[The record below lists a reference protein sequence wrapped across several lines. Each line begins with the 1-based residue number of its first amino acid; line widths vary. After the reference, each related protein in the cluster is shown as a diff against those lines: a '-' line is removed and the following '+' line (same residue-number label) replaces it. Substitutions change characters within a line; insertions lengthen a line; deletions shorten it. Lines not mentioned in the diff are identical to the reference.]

1 MPGSRKAAR
10 AASHS
15 AASAASGAP
24 RSGLTPVQVAAA
36 VSRKPTAMAP
46 MKPHSISCACQ
57 MTPAMAPPSH
67 CGAPIHSAT
76 DSAPQAAPT
85 R

>member
-1 MPGSRKAAR
+1 
-10 AASHS
+10 
-15 AASAASGAP
+15 
-24 RSGLTPVQVAAA
+24 
-36 VSRKPTAMAP
+36 MAP